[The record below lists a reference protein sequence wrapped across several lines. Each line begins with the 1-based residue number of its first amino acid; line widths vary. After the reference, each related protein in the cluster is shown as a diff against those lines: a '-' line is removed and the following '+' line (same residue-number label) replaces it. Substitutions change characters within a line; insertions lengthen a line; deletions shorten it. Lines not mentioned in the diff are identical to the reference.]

1 MRNAPIP
8 SPPTHAHTLTGTCSP
23 ERERR
28 LSAVN
33 QHIAEILMK
42 QEPKQVGGGRNA
54 ELDVH
59 LSSSN
64 TEAKLVRNVKRR
76 AAYHLQKYF
85 LRKIEL
91 TISYTELE

>member
-1 MRNAPIP
+1 MYPFLHP
-8 SPPTHAHTLTGTCSP
+8 LHTHTHARSP

-28 LSAVN
+28 LSAMN

-42 QEPKQVGGGRNA
+42 QEPEQVGGGRNA

-64 TEAKLVRNVKRR
+64 VEPKLVSKVTGR
-76 AAYHLQKYF
+76 APYHLQKCF
-85 LRKIEL
+85 VRKIGVA
-91 TISYTELE
+91 TSCMELE

>member
-1 MRNAPIP
+1 MRNAPVH
-8 SPPTHAHTLTGTCSP
+8 SPPTHTLTGTP

-28 LSAVN
+28 LSAMN

-54 ELDVH
+54 ELDAH

-64 TEAKLVRNVKRR
+64 TEHNLMRNVQRR
-76 AAYHLQKYF
+76 APYHLKKYF
-85 LRKIEL
+85 ARKIEQA
-91 TISYTELE
+91 ISYTELE

>member
-28 LSAVN
+28 LSAMN

-42 QEPKQVGGGRNA
+42 QELTQVGGGRNA
-54 ELDVH
+54 KLDAH

-64 TEAKLVRNVKRR
+64 AEHKLVRNVKKR
-76 AAYHLQKYF
+76 APYHLKNI
-85 LRKIEL
+85 L
-91 TISYTELE
+91 